1 MMNHPPLNDLMSK
14 VGCRY
19 TLVTAVAKRAR
30 QLLSDQERLGDEK
43 PESLAVEELYK
54 GKLKITSPEESGED
68 LR

>member
-30 QLLSDQERLGDEK
+30 QLLNDQERLGDDK
-43 PESLAVEELYK
+43 PVSLAVEELNK
-54 GKLKITSPEESGED
+54 GRLKITAPEEAAED